1 MSEEHGTLEAFGVI
15 FLCWAAVFFGVW
27 VFPLADMGKIT
38 LDIFSSVIFIMF
50 GVVYF
55 MLKGKIP
62 FPNPEMRRKIGFW
75 YNIVMLSLFAAIA
88 FWFSYFLWEF
98 VTINGVEVV
107 TLRDLVALLYGI
119 MGVSLVV
126 FVIRYVNNK
135 NPYKKT
141 RKLKTV
147 N

>member
-1 MSEEHGTLEAFGVI
+1 MSEEHGTLDAFGVI

-27 VFPLADMGKIT
+27 VFPLADTSKVT
-38 LDIFSSVIFIMF
+38 LDILSTVLFIMF

-62 FPNPEMRRKIGFW
+62 FPNPELRRKIEFW
-75 YNIVMLSLFAAIA
+75 YSIAMLSVFAAMA
-88 FWFSYFLWEF
+88 FLLNYILWES

-107 TLRDLVALLYGI
+107 TYRDLIALLYGI
-119 MGVSLVV
+119 IGVGIIV
-126 FVIRYVNNK
+126 FMIRYIKNR

-141 RKLKTV
+141 RMQKTL
-147 N
+147 

>member
-27 VFPLADMGKIT
+27 VFPLADLPKVS
-38 LDIFSSVIFIMF
+38 LDISSSVIFIMF
-50 GVVYF
+50 GIAYF

-62 FPNPEMRRKIGFW
+62 FPNRELRRKIEFW
-75 YNIVMLSLFAAIA
+75 YYIIVLSLFAAIA
-88 FWFSYFLWEF
+88 FWLCYFLWEY

-107 TLRDLVALLYGI
+107 TLRDLIALSYGI
-119 MGVSLVV
+119 IGVGVVV
-126 FVIRYVNNK
+126 FVIRYIKNR

-141 RKLKTV
+141 RKLKTF